1 MDAADALLSVG
12 SVGRRTG
19 LTPKALRHYD
29 RIKLFRP
36 AVVDPAGYRWYTR
49 QQLADARLIAVLR
62 AVDVPLEDVR
72 RCLDATTDRASTVA
86 AVLAAH
92 RRRLEARLTRIQRD
106 LHDIGHLAIDRLD
119 TLMGSSD
126 ATPHATSG
134 IEDERAL
141 AAALFNATWELLEK
155 ENRNRDEDDAM
166 LHMAHASRHYWGQVG
181 TPVHR
186 TRGEWQCSRVY
197 AVLGRPEPCVHHA
210 QRVLDLAHEHKLV
223 PFDIAFAY
231 EALARGYALAG
242 DPEQARAYL
251 EQARAVAEDIAEP
264 GERELLLADLETIAK
279 PSPGSHAE

>member
-36 AVVDPAGYRWYTR
+36 ALVDSAGYRWYTR
-49 QQLADARLIAVLR
+49 EQLADARLIAALR

-72 RCLDATTDRASTVA
+72 RCLDATIDRESTVA

-106 LHDIGHLAIDRLD
+106 LHDIGHLATDGLD
-119 TLMGSSD
+119 TLMGSSN
-126 ATPHATSG
+126 ATPNATSG
-134 IEDERAL
+134 IDDERAL

-155 ENRNRDEDDAM
+155 ENRSRDEDDAM
-166 LHMAHASRHYWGQVG
+166 LHMAHASRHHWGQVG

-197 AVLGRPEPCVHHA
+197 AVLRRAEPCLHHA
-210 QRVLDLAHEHKLV
+210 QRVLDICQQNGIGDWDLG
-223 PFDIAFAY
+223 FAY
-231 EALARGYALAG
+231 EALARGSAVAGDGEAARMWTERALAAAT
-242 DPEQARAYL
+242 E
-251 EQARAVAEDIAEP
+251 IAEEEDR
-264 GERELLLADLETIAK
+264 GLLLADLETI
-279 PSPGSHAE
+279 PDQPRFW